1 MLKEKKWWHHVLWAD
16 PTSFFAKRKHEKIQ
30 RIDEKRWNYLILT
43 ERERERER
51 ERESL
56 CIAWTTRRVSMNF
69 SGKMWLIIIAKVCKS
84 QGFTLSLEGKFLK
97 RLQGGGGGAGVK
109 QTAPDFLELK
119 NPSPAQFLTS
129 LNSHRYYWVLKLLI
143 VTWKSEAWLKHRARL
158 YSLY

>member
-1 MLKEKKWWHHVLWAD
+1 MLKEKKCWHHVLWAD

-30 RIDEKRWNYLILT
+30 IIDEKRWNYLILT
-43 ERERERER
+43 ER

-84 QGFTLSLEGKFLK
+84 QGFTLSLEDKFLE
-97 RLQGGGGGAGVK
+97 RLQGGAGVK

-143 VTWKSEAWLKHRARL
+143 VTWKSEAWVKHRARL

>member
-1 MLKEKKWWHHVLWAD
+1 MLTSCVMSWPHQFLCKKETWKNPNNRWKAVEL
-16 PTSFFAKRKHEKIQ
+16 PN
-30 RIDEKRWNYLILT
+30 ID
-43 ERERERER
+43 R

-143 VTWKSEAWLKHRARL
+143 VTWKSEAWVKHRARL
-158 YSLY
+158 YSLS

>member
-1 MLKEKKWWHHVLWAD
+1 MLTSCVMSWPHQFLCKKETWKNPNNRWKAVEL
-16 PTSFFAKRKHEKIQ
+16 PN
-30 RIDEKRWNYLILT
+30 ID
-43 ERERERER
+43 R

-84 QGFTLSLEGKFLK
+84 QDFTLSLEGKFLEK
-97 RLQGGGGGAGVK
+97 LQRGGRG
-109 QTAPDFLELK
+109 QTDRPDFLELK
-119 NPSPAQFLTS
+119 NQSPALFLTS

-143 VTWKSEAWLKHRARL
+143 VTWKSEAWVKHRARL

>member
-1 MLKEKKWWHHVLWAD
+1 MLTSCVMSWPHQFLCKKETWKNPNNRWKAVEL
-16 PTSFFAKRKHEKIQ
+16 PN
-30 RIDEKRWNYLILT
+30 ID
-43 ERERERER
+43 R

-84 QGFTLSLEGKFLK
+84 QGFTLSLEDKFLE
-97 RLQGGGGGAGVK
+97 RLQGGAGVK

-143 VTWKSEAWLKHRARL
+143 VTWKSEAWVKHRARL